1 MLKVKLQFI
10 VLPPVFRVRIYILQY
25 LTIMYIIE
33 LYIVTMYCLHLL
45 TLLSLN
51 LLVRVE
57 LLRTF
62 VSTKQ
67 RESS

>member
-1 MLKVKLQFI
+1 
-10 VLPPVFRVRIYILQY
+10 
-25 LTIMYIIE
+25 MYIIE
-33 LYIVTMYCLHLL
+33 LYIVTMYWLHLL

-67 RESS
+67 RKSSQDNEVIKILTGQHLYRWRNGGHG